1 MLLCR
6 QQAERTEHAKRF
18 LCKSILQGGRGETMN
33 NPFLCDLQDKIQPR
47 TLRALR
53 YPAPSEPVL
62 LQPEAVD
69 EPWACRTG
77 WSFLTTGRK
86 RGGGGSQGPRAE
98 RRLPHTPCSDARA
111 SSGISW
117 ADGPSLI
124 ARRHTSAAE
133 Q

>member
-1 MLLCR
+1 
-6 QQAERTEHAKRF
+6 
-18 LCKSILQGGRGETMN
+18 MN

-86 RGGGGSQGPRAE
+86 RGDGGPKDPELSGGSP
-98 RRLPHTPCSDARA
+98 TPLAPMPGHPVAFPGQTD
-111 SSGISW
+111 
-117 ADGPSLI
+117 PV
-124 ARRHTSAAE
+124 
-133 Q
+133 